1 MLLCSNAPV
10 SVFVIST
17 EGIGID
23 IGLFVLSWFP
33 TLVLIE
39 FQLMWPEGCRPWCM
53 SCSVFKT
60 IVWI

>member
-1 MLLCSNAPV
+1 
-10 SVFVIST
+10 
-17 EGIGID
+17 
-23 IGLFVLSWFP
+23 LFVLSWFP